1 MSEHNHNE
9 HQNDNEGKPLSG
21 QDAVARS
28 QAVLADLTE
37 KKDAVT
43 AADAVLEGAH
53 AEKKRIL
60 TELAAKHDKRRA
72 SLEDELSKE
81 YEDVNA
87 KAQAPV
93 TEAAN
98 DANAKVDA
106 YRTARADATD
116 VKNGGLFQKAILSQ
130 FGFEAPGPNRR

>member
-1 MSEHNHNE
+1 MSEQNHND
-9 HQNDNEGKPLSG
+9 HQIDTEGKPLAA

-37 KKDAVT
+37 KKEAL
-43 AADAVLEGAH
+43 AKADAVLEEAH
-53 AEKKRIL
+53 AERKRIL
-60 TELAAKHDKRRA
+60 AELAAKHDKRRA
-72 SLEDELSKE
+72 SLEDELNKE

-98 DANAKVDA
+98 DANAKVEE

-130 FGFEAPGPNRR
+130 FGFEAPGPARR

>member
-1 MSEHNHNE
+1 MSEQNHND
-9 HQNDNEGKPLSG
+9 HQNDTEGKPLAA

-37 KKDAVT
+37 KKEAL
-43 AADAVLEGAH
+43 AKADAVLEEAH
-53 AEKKRIL
+53 AERKRIL
-60 TELAAKHDKRRA
+60 AELAAKHDKRRA
-72 SLEDELSKE
+72 SLEDELNKE

-98 DANAKVDA
+98 DANAKVEE

-116 VKNGGLFQKAILSQ
+116 VKNVGLFQKAILSQ
-130 FGFEAPGPNRR
+130 FGFEAPGPARR